1 MNAKARVRATPRG
14 LRRCVLLLTCVCWL
28 IGASAKAPD
37 ERVAVLVYHRFAT
50 AVADSMT
57 VRVSTFEA
65 QLHFLRDHG
74 YHIVALRD
82 VVEWL
87 TDPHMSLPPKAV
99 ALTADD
105 GHRSI
110 FDVLC
115 PIAARE
121 HLPFTLFVYPSAI
134 SNAPYALTW
143 DQLRALHETGLFDV
157 QSHTYWHPNFNV
169 ERMHRTPEDFRRFAE
184 KQFLESRRRIEAEIG
199 TPVDMLAWPFGIFD
213 DDLISLASAD
223 GFRAAFTIEGR
234 MIDRRSPLLALPRF
248 LITDADTPSVLARR
262 LNDTQTSDAPTVGRL
277 P

>member
-1 MNAKARVRATPRG
+1 MNGRICTRALLRG
-14 LRRCVLLLTCVCWL
+14 LRHLILLLTGLCSLV
-28 IGASAKAPD
+28 GAGATESGQ
-37 ERVAVLVYHRFAT
+37 RVAILVYHRFAT
-50 AVADSMT
+50 TVTDSMT

-65 QLHFLRDHG
+65 QLRFLRGHG

-87 TDPHMSLPPKAV
+87 TDPHAALPPKAV

-105 GHRSI
+105 GHRSV
-110 FDVLC
+110 FEVLR

-134 SNAPYALTW
+134 SNASYALTW
-143 DQLRALHETGLFDV
+143 AQLRTLQGTGLFDV
-157 QSHTYWHPNFNV
+157 QSHTYWHPNFNQ
-169 ERMHRTPEDFRRFAE
+169 ERTRRPPEDFRRFAE
-184 KQFLESRRRIEAEIG
+184 KQLHESRRRITAEIG
-199 TPVDMLAWPFGIFD
+199 TPVDLLAWPFGIFD
-213 DDLISLASAD
+213 DELISMASRD

-234 MIDRRSPLLALPRF
+234 MVDRQSPLLALPRF

-262 LNDTQTSDAPTVGRL
+262 LNDTQTSDAPTVRQL